1 MTTFL
6 IFIIR
11 WAVSLT
17 LLYSLYGV
25 FLRRETFHSLNR
37 IVLLIILTGSMILP
51 FFHIETKQETALSM
65 GIRKAE
71 SFVNEEQRTVIL
83 LPIGKTMV
91 TDKTPLHIEKRTIT
105 ISWIRLIVLLYL
117 GGLSYFWLRYFRTLF
132 FLIRMIICS
141 KRLQISEIPDATV
154 VINTGL
160 HTPCSWMNWIF
171 LSHQDAKNPT
181 ILAHELAHIRLRHSW
196 DMLFCEI
203 TCNMLWFLPLVW
215 LLRKD
220 LKDIH
225 EYQADQRVIRQ
236 GFDEYEY
243 QLMLINKAATVG
255 LQPIVNAINQSSIKK
270 RLIMM
275 YKKPSRRWLALKAVY
290 LLPLVIVTLTAFAK
304 PTVVSDIQTRLET
317 EEQKASLLSLPA
329 VIHKETVGAGQETF
343 ADIKNK
349 EETAPDQA
357 SEADTADD
365 VWRVFT
371 VAPVTPDELSRMNG
385 DFRIKREKDYTLLY
399 IYLDGTEYCGNEAY
413 REKFTVKYD
422 QWPSLLDPDTGNRY
436 LARGIYGT
444 DRKEVKPAGY
454 MFPNQVYQIIFVYA
468 PLPFSARRVAV
479 EKTEGEYTAAFYMED
494 VEMKAEALARPQQK
508 DEAYDERPSN
518 HAPTVVR
525 AAASAYDVNNEDTY
539 AVYTN
544 IQSYTEEERGE
555 YVFMERNKG
564 LVHYSLYSLYR
575 CKDATYLAF
584 DDCVRDKAL
593 FRFNTGTMIID
604 VDTGQEYPLRKVE
617 HFPTD
622 QCFWVKGNQPEDS
635 EQVDRVRFIL
645 EFPPLDQ
652 SVTRIAIYNAVGI
665 PHEGI
670 RSNEGCRSVDLAL
683 SSIRYGHPEAKV
695 DTTKRG
701 DIIY

>member
-11 WAVSLT
+11 WAVALT

-37 IVLLIILTGSMILP
+37 IVLLIILTGSILLP
-51 FFHIETKQETALSM
+51 FFHVETKQETALSM

-71 SFVNEEQRTVIL
+71 TFVNEEQGTIIL
-83 LPIGKTMV
+83 LPIGKTIV
-91 TDKTPLHIEKRTIT
+91 TNKTPLHIEKRTIT
-105 ISWIRLIVLLYL
+105 IPWIRITVLLYL
-117 GGLSYFWLRYFRTLF
+117 GGLSYFLLRYLRTLF
-132 FLIRMIICS
+132 ILLRMIISS
-141 KRLQISEIPDATV
+141 KRLHFSEIPDATI
-154 VINTGL
+154 VIKPSL
-160 HTPCSWMNWIF
+160 PTPCSWMRWIF
-171 LSHQDAKNPT
+171 LNHQDAKNPS

-203 TCNMLWFLPLVW
+203 TCIMLWLLPFAW

-243 QLMLINKAATVG
+243 QLMLINKAATIG

-317 EEQKASLLSLPA
+317 EEQQASLLSLPA
-329 VIHKETVGAGQETF
+329 VIH
-343 ADIKNK
+343 N
-349 EETAPDQA
+349 ETANVVEEASQNKMDAEVIAIDSQSEVKSPD
-357 SEADTADD
+357 DD
-365 VWRVFT
+365 AWQVFT
-371 VAPVTPDELSRMNG
+371 VAPITPDELKRMNG
-385 DFRIKREKDYTLLY
+385 DFRIRREKDYTLLY
-399 IYLDGTEYCGNEAY
+399 IYVDGTEYCGTNNY

-422 QWPSLLDPDTGNRY
+422 LWPSLLDPDTGNRY
-436 LARGIYGT
+436 MARSIYGT
-444 DRKEVKPAGY
+444 DKKEIKPAGY
-454 MFPNQVYQIIFVYA
+454 VFPNQVYQIVFVYA
-468 PLPFSARRVAV
+468 PLPFDAKRVAV
-479 EKTEGEYTAAFYMED
+479 EKTSGKYSAAFYME
-494 VEMKAEALARPQQK
+494 EAELKPDKSTKPLQK
-508 DEAYDERPSN
+508 NNTFDEQPSN
-518 HAPTVVR
+518 HAPTILR
-525 AAASAYDVNNEDTY
+525 STSADYNVDNEDSY
-539 AVYTN
+539 AVYTDV
-544 IQSYTEEERGE
+544 QSYTKQERGE
-555 YVFMERNKG
+555 YVAMGRNNG
-564 LVHYSLYSLYR
+564 FAHYSLYR
-575 CKDATYLAF
+575 CEDATYLAF
-584 DDCVRDKAL
+584 DTWVIDKEL

-604 VDTGQEYPLRKVE
+604 VDTGKEYPLRRVE
-617 HFPTD
+617 HFPKD
-622 QCFWVKGNQPEDS
+622 QCFWVKRSLPKSNEI
-635 EQVDRVRFIL
+635 EEKVRFVL

-670 RSNEGCRSVDLAL
+670 RSYEGCRSVDLAL
-683 SSIRYGHPEAKV
+683 SGIRYGHPEVIV

-701 DIIY
+701 EIIY